1 MATPDCGASDRPSM
15 SRPALM
21 RSGGAVWAGGGAC
34 AQAGV
39 ATASVANKTK
49 PRCIGPPSGARRISL
64 CSSPCQD
71 VRQGRRLSHLRRA
84 GPQKRPSAGAR
95 AASFLR
101 HANANQGGS
110 MDAGRL
116 PMGELVYGRERVLV
130 AVMLLVSLLLYGS
143 LVTLALSDASTGGV
157 FLFYGVLLA
166 FGGFVAHAFAL
177 GRIRGNGVLV
187 TERQFPFLQQMVNA
201 HARQLG
207 LTYSPTVYVLESGG
221 ILNAFA
227 TKLLGRKFV
236 IVNADVLALAVRQG
250 EAVVSFI
257 VGHELGHH
265 WRGHLKWRWLTTPGR
280 LVPYLG
286 AAYSRACEFTCDRV
300 GAYCEPISAIAGL
313 LGLAARSWLHQHVNA
328 HEFARQAE
336 ADRGFWIRRAEL
348 VSSHPRLPRRAA
360 ALFELGGARPA
371 TQPLA

>member
-1 MATPDCGASDRPSM
+1 MSPGSTVICDRSITRAPFACPWTCASGPTVLIRSPSIRMPTPDCGASDRPSM

-84 GPQKRPSAGAR
+84 VPQKRPSAGAR

-101 HANANQGGS
+101 HADANQGGS

-116 PMGELVYGRERVLV
+116 PMGELVYGRERVLF
-130 AVMLLVSLLLYGS
+130 AVMLLVSPLLYGS

-227 TKLLGRKFV
+227 T
-236 IVNADVLALAVRQG
+236 
-250 EAVVSFI
+250 S
-257 VGHELGHH
+257 
-265 WRGHLKWRWLTTPGR
+265 
-280 LVPYLG
+280 
-286 AAYSRACEFTCDRV
+286 C
-300 GAYCEPISAIAGL
+300 
-313 LGLAARSWLHQHVNA
+313 
-328 HEFARQAE
+328 
-336 ADRGFWIRRAEL
+336 
-348 VSSHPRLPRRAA
+348 
-360 ALFELGGARPA
+360 LGGSSSSSMRTSSPWRCGADTRP
-371 TQPLA
+371 

>member
-1 MATPDCGASDRPSM
+1 MRTLTQSTLSNTSRSKQDQVQEPTRRGAHR
-15 SRPALM
+15 
-21 RSGGAVWAGGGAC
+21 GC
-34 AQAGV
+34 
-39 ATASVANKTK
+39 
-49 PRCIGPPSGARRISL
+49 PPSYPLVKPSGHVDRTPVAYVSHPLVRKTGGR
-64 CSSPCQD
+64 P
-71 VRQGRRLSHLRRA
+71 RQGRRLSHLRRA
-84 GPQKRPSAGAR
+84 VPQKRPSAGAR

-116 PMGELVYGRERVLV
+116 PMGELVYGRERFLF

-227 TKLLGRKFV
+227 T
-236 IVNADVLALAVRQG
+236 
-250 EAVVSFI
+250 S
-257 VGHELGHH
+257 
-265 WRGHLKWRWLTTPGR
+265 
-280 LVPYLG
+280 
-286 AAYSRACEFTCDRV
+286 C
-300 GAYCEPISAIAGL
+300 
-313 LGLAARSWLHQHVNA
+313 
-328 HEFARQAE
+328 
-336 ADRGFWIRRAEL
+336 
-348 VSSHPRLPRRAA
+348 
-360 ALFELGGARPA
+360 LGGSSSSSMRTSSPWRCGADTRP
-371 TQPLA
+371 

>member
-1 MATPDCGASDRPSM
+1 
-15 SRPALM
+15 
-21 RSGGAVWAGGGAC
+21 
-34 AQAGV
+34 
-39 ATASVANKTK
+39 
-49 PRCIGPPSGARRISL
+49 
-64 CSSPCQD
+64 
-71 VRQGRRLSHLRRA
+71 
-84 GPQKRPSAGAR
+84 
-95 AASFLR
+95 
-101 HANANQGGS
+101 
-110 MDAGRL
+110 MDAPQL
-116 PMGELVYGRERVLV
+116 TLDQLVYGRERWLFGAMVLV
-130 AVMLLVSLLLYGS
+130 GLLIYAVLGVIVY
-143 LVTLALSDASTGGV
+143 TDPSTGGV
-157 FLFYGVLLA
+157 IIFYGLLFA
-166 FGGFVAHAFAL
+166 LAGFFVHALAL

-187 TERQFPFLQQMVNA
+187 SESQFPLLHRLVTS
-201 HARQLG
+201 HAQRLG
-207 LTYSPTVYVLESGG
+207 LAYTPTVYVLESGG

-300 GAYCEPISAIAGL
+300 GAYCEPSGAIAGL
-313 LGLAARSWLHQHVNA
+313 LVLAAGSWLHQHVNA

-348 VSSHPRLPRRAA
+348 VSSHPRLPRRVA
-360 ALFELGGARPA
+360 ALFELGVASPA
-371 TQPLA
+371 TEPLA